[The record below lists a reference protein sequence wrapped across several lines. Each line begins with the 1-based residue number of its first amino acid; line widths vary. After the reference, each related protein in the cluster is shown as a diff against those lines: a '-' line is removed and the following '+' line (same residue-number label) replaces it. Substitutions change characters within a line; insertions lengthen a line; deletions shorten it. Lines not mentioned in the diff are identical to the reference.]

1 MQKLASLF
9 KATSF
14 LSQLFDD
21 TSSHIFLCPTS
32 HRFQLLG
39 PISQQWLVLSA
50 MYDSVI
56 FVTATLLAHNGLLAV
71 TAPLTN
77 GWIRSLSHSG
87 QVLVLVCN
95 PRLSCLACSVSRDCR
110 DAVAPHITGF
120 SEHNQLL
127 SSDSHSSKEQQRAS
141 ERQARV
147 SEQLR
152 EHGRPLEGPPCPFKL
167 RLA

>member
-1 MQKLASLF
+1 MAGNKE
-9 KATSF
+9 TSMPPL
-14 LSQLFDD
+14 LSVRLVALYRCCQC
-21 TSSHIFLCPTS
+21 LCLTPA
-32 HRFQLLG
+32 L
-39 PISQQWLVLSA
+39 ISR
-50 MYDSVI
+50 DSVI